1 MVTLPRVIQG
11 TNATADGRELRYW
24 TKCEHCPERKGCR
37 HTCDHPGWIRFLWNG
52 KRSVLW
58 QGIITVKKIKDT
70 VHAYL
75 ETDPP
80 EDVAR
85 PMEQMEMQI

>member
-1 MVTLPRVIQG
+1 MTLPRVIQG

-37 HTCDHPGWIRFLWNG
+37 HDCDHPGRIRFLWNG

-58 QGIITVKKIKDT
+58 QGIITQKKIDAT
-70 VHAYL
+70 VKAYL

-85 PMEQMEMQI
+85 PAVQGVLL